1 LEDSPFYLVRERQ
14 PWAAPRDA
22 EGRELPRRAG
32 VSSFGFGGVNAHVV
46 LEEYVPPAPAPG
58 TPPAGE
64 PVAVVLSAAD
74 PDTLRARARDL
85 AAWIDAGRVREDD
98 LTALAQTLQLGRVAM
113 EERLGFVTDSLA
125 DARDRLRAFLDGGT
139 APGVHAGRAARQ
151 EAWSTLTADEDVA
164 RAVDRWIARGNL
176 ARLVK
181 LWTAGCDFD
190 WNRLHTGRPVR
201 RVPLPAYPFR
211 LRRYW
216 IADRA
221 DGRRPGAAP
230 RAGAEERLRHL
241 DGREPYLADHRVLD
255 VPTLPGAAHLE
266 FVREAL
272 TASVPGAAPT
282 GVRLR
287 DVTWLRPVRVTGPRT
302 LRITLTPGAGGAD
315 GHAVRTFEVRADDA
329 PDVHA
334 RGTAQLDPALR
345 DAPAGT
351 HDIDALRSGC
361 PRRRDAD
368 ECYALFTR
376 MGLDY
381 GPALRAVR
389 ALYHGPDGALARLR
403 LPAGAAGLT
412 TDPSMLDGAL
422 QATLGVLLEEQD
434 AEPAAGS
441 AAVPFTVREVQLL
454 RPTPAE
460 GWAVVRR
467 AADDRGEGRP
477 RRLDVDLCD
486 DRGTVCVRLLG
497 FGTRAIRTPQTTGP
511 ARAVPDTATAPAA
524 DPDAALLARVDWVDP
539 QDRAGAGRDPRG
551 GTPGHV
557 VLCELPGADAP
568 ELARALGAECEAWQA
583 DGDVAARYTAYAGRL
598 LALLREAVRRPT
610 GAPRLVQVV
619 TPAHTPWLAGLNGM
633 LRTARAEHPGLLT
646 QWIEIAGPATPDDL
660 AAVLRRAAADPDEDA
675 VRHADGRLRVPR
687 WRELTV
693 PAPASPWR
701 DGGVYL
707 LTGGAGGLGAL
718 LAKDIARRVGDPVL
732 VLCGRSPAGAAHDRL
747 LGALR
752 ASGARAE
759 YRVLDVTDRAAVL
772 TAVQEI
778 ESRYGALHGV
788 VHAAGVL
795 RDGFLAAKSADDL
808 RDVLAVKAAGLVHL
822 DEATAGCD
830 LDCFV
835 AFSSMAAFG
844 NTGQADYAAAN
855 AFLDAYAAHR
865 QDLVDQGERRGRT
878 LSVNWPLWQEGGMRA
893 GAGALTAMER
903 AGLRALDAGT
913 GLDALHR
920 AWAAALP
927 QVIVV
932 HGDHDRIRE
941 RFLPGDTP
949 AQAPAGTGRPPAPS
963 ADRVTALLA
972 EVLELDPAE
981 LKPDV
986 PLRRYGFDSIFQV
999 QFLARAQRDID
1010 PDLTLDTLVDSET
1023 LQDLVTALGGPGR
1036 ADTAPAAPA
1045 PPPSREPAPDPARA
1059 AASVLVRMNGVTTGR
1074 PVFWIHDGNGG
1085 IGGYAPLAARCRR
1098 PFYGISPK
1106 GWTGTEDILT
1116 GQEAMARYYVAAMR
1130 SAQPEGPYDVGGFS
1144 LGGLFAYEVVRELQ
1158 AQGQEVSS
1166 FVMLDTLDGTATN
1179 RANDQVLGG
1188 RTDPDAR
1195 AKVSLFRA
1203 VNLVLGDNRLTVPG
1217 DASPVLHR
1225 DEVDP
1230 ALDVDAFLDSLVK
1243 AALDRGVDRTESQL
1257 RTRIRQLARYFDA
1270 VQGETYTV
1278 RPLPRPDR
1286 VPCHYVRN
1294 KGGKFFGAYEEY
1306 MVLFPDHGL
1315 PTVDGTEYWR
1325 EWERHI
1331 EDFTVVDVDT
1341 VTHSDVLSAPHALE
1355 KILDLCDTLYRP
1367 HGSADDAATAPA
1379 RAVDAPAPDRT
1390 AGDRTAGPSVRGGR

>member
-1 LEDSPFYLVRERQ
+1 PFYLVRERQ
-14 PWAAPRDA
+14 PWPAPKDA
-22 EGRELPRRAG
+22 DGRELPRRAG

-46 LEEYVPPAPAPG
+46 LEEYVPPAPALA
-58 TPPAGE
+58 TPPADE
-64 PVAVVLSAAD
+64 PVAVLLSAAD
-74 PDTLRARARDL
+74 QDTLRARARDL
-85 AAWIDAGRVREDD
+85 LAWIDAGRIREND
-98 LTALAQTLQLGRVAM
+98 LTALAHTLQTGRVAM
-113 EERLGFVTDSLA
+113 DERLGFVTDSLA
-125 DARDRLRAFLDGGT
+125 DAGDRLRAYLEGGT
-139 APGVHAGRAARQ
+139 IPGVHAGRAARQ
-151 EAWSTLTADEDVA
+151 EAWNTLTADEDVA
-164 RAVDRWIARGNL
+164 RAVDQWIARGNL
-176 ARLVK
+176 DRVVK
-181 LWTAGCDFD
+181 LWTTGCDVD
-190 WNRLHTGRPVR
+190 WSRLHAGRPVR
-201 RVPLPAYPFR
+201 RIPLPAYPFR

-216 IADRA
+216 IADRNH
-221 DGRRPGAAP
+221 GHRPEAAP
-230 RAGAEERLRHL
+230 PAGTGERLRRL
-241 DGREPYLADHRVLD
+241 DGQEPYLADHRVLD
-255 VPTLPGAAHLE
+255 VPTLPGAAHVE

-272 TASVPGAAPT
+272 TASTPGAPAT

-287 DVTWLRPVRVTGPRT
+287 DVTWLRPVRVTEPRT
-302 LRITLTPGAGGAD
+302 LRITLTPCGGDTGDTAE
-315 GHAVRTFEVRADDA
+315 RTFEVRADDA

-345 DAPAGT
+345 DAPAET
-351 HDIDALRSGC
+351 RDIDALRAGC

-368 ECYALFTR
+368 ECYALFAR

-381 GPALRAVR
+381 GPALRTVQT
-389 ALYHGPDGALARLR
+389 LYHGPDGALARLR
-403 LPAGAAGLT
+403 LPARAAGLT

-422 QATLGVLLEEQD
+422 QATLGVLLEERD
-434 AEPAAGS
+434 DEPAAGS
-441 AAVPFTVREVQLL
+441 AAVPFTVREIRLL

-467 AADDRGEGRP
+467 AADDRGEGRL

-497 FGTRAIRTPQTTGP
+497 FSTRAIQTPPTTAP
-511 ARAVPDTATAPAA
+511 TRAVPDTATASTA
-524 DPDAALLARVDWVDP
+524 DTDAALLAHIAW
-539 QDRAGAGRDPRG
+539 QDHTGTGRDTHR

-557 VLCELPGADAP
+557 VLCELPGIDAP
-568 ELARALGAECEAWQA
+568 ELARTLGAGCEVWQA
-583 DGDVAARYTAYAGRL
+583 DGDAAARYAAHAERL
-598 LALLREAVRRPT
+598 LALLREAARDH
-610 GAPRLVQVV
+610 ADEPRLLQVV
-619 TPAHTPWLAGLNGM
+619 TPAHAPWLAGLNGM
-633 LRTARAEHPGLLT
+633 LRTARAEHPKLLT
-646 QWIEIAGPATPDDL
+646 QWIETAVPATADDL

-675 VRHADGRLRVPR
+675 VRHVDGCLRAPR

-693 PAPASPWR
+693 PAPAAPWR
-701 DGGVYL
+701 DRGVYL
-707 LTGGAGGLGAL
+707 LTGGAGGLGAV
-718 LAKDIARRVGDPVL
+718 LAKDIAQRVSDPVL
-732 VLCGRSPAGAAHDRL
+732 VLCGRSPAGAAHTRL
-747 LGALR
+747 LGTLR
-752 ASGARAE
+752 DSGARAE

-772 TAVQEI
+772 TAVRET
-778 ESRYGALHGV
+778 ETRYGALHGV

-795 RDGFLAAKSADDL
+795 RDGFLATKSADDL

-830 LDCFV
+830 LDCFI

-844 NTGQADYAAAN
+844 NAGQADYAAAN

-865 QDLVDQGERRGRT
+865 QDLVGKGERRGRT

-893 GAGALTAMER
+893 GAGALAAMER
-903 AGLRALDAGT
+903 AGLRALDADA

-920 AWAAALP
+920 AWAGALP

-941 RFLPGDTP
+941 QFLPGTAAP
-949 AQAPAGTGRPPAPS
+949 QAPADGRPHTADTGRPPAPA

-1010 PDLTLDTLVDSET
+1010 PELTLDTLVDSET

-1036 ADTAPAAPA
+1036 EDTAPATPA
-1045 PPPSREPAPDPARA
+1045 LPPSGEPVPDPAQA

-1074 PVFWIHDGNGG
+1074 PVFWVHDGNGG

-1098 PFYGISPK
+1098 PFYGIIPK

-1130 SAQPEGPYDVGGFS
+1130 SVQPDGPYDVGGFS

-1166 FVMLDTLDGTATN
+1166 FVMLDTLDGIATN
-1179 RANDQVLGG
+1179 RANDLVLGG
-1188 RTDPDAR
+1188 RADADAR

-1203 VNLVLGDNRLTVPG
+1203 VNLVLGDNRLTAPD

-1230 ALDVDAFLDSLVK
+1230 TLDVDAFLNSLIK
-1243 AALDRGVDRTESQL
+1243 AALERGVDRTEGQL
-1257 RTRIRQLARYFDA
+1257 RTRVRQLARYFDA

-1278 RPLPRPDR
+1278 RPLPRPDQ

-1294 KGGKFFGAYEEY
+1294 KGGEFFGAYEEY
-1306 MVLFPDHGL
+1306 MVLFPNPDL
-1315 PTVDGTEYWR
+1315 PSVDGTAYWR
-1325 EWERHI
+1325 AWEGHI

-1341 VTHSDVLSAPHALE
+1341 VTHSDVMSAPHALE
-1355 KILDLCDTLYRP
+1355 KILDLCDTLYGP
-1367 HGSADDAATAPA
+1367 QGPAHDAATAPA
-1379 RAVDAPAPDRT
+1379 RDAGAPVQEHT
-1390 AGDRTAGPSVRGGR
+1390 AGDRTSDPSARGGS